1 MLLKKKVNTYTF
13 REFKKL
19 NELETITL
27 LDKSI
32 EYLKTNKKLYLKIV
46 VIIALTLHYS
56 INPIY
61 AQNIENALNSTFKQL
76 INLLMSFAK
85 WGCIAMGLKSAI
97 ESMLNGGSFRNAT
110 MSGLQYWA
118 GYIFLQLYP
127 KLFEMIKIS

>member
-1 MLLKKKVNTYTF
+1 MLLKKKVTTYTF
-13 REFKKL
+13 KEFKEKENL
-19 NELETITL
+19 TL

-32 EYLKTNKKLYLKIV
+32 EYLKTNKKLYPKIV
-46 VIIALTLHYS
+46 VIVALTMHYS
-56 INPIY
+56 VNPIY
-61 AQNIENALNSTFKQL
+61 AQNIDAALNSTFMQL

-85 WGCIAMGLKSAI
+85 YGCIAMGLKSAI

>member
-1 MLLKKKVNTYTF
+1 MLFKKKVDTYTF
-13 REFKKL
+13 REFKML
-19 NELETITL
+19 NEFETMTL

-32 EYLKTNKKLYLKIV
+32 EYLKNNKRLYLKIV
-46 VIIALTLHYS
+46 VIIALSLHYS
-56 INPIY
+56 ANSVY
-61 AQNIENALNSTFKQL
+61 AQNIENTLNSTFMQL

-85 WGCIAMGLKSAI
+85 YGCIAMGLKSAI

>member
-1 MLLKKKVNTYTF
+1 MLLKKKVTTYTF
-13 REFKKL
+13 KEFKEKENL
-19 NELETITL
+19 TL
-27 LDKSI
+27 LDNSI
-32 EYLKTNKKLYLKIV
+32 EYLKINKKIYLKII

-61 AQNIENALNSTFKQL
+61 AQNIENALNSTFMQL

-85 WGCIAMGLKSAI
+85 YGCIAMGLKSAI

>member
-13 REFKKL
+13 REFKKS
-19 NELETITL
+19 NELETTTL

-32 EYLKTNKKLYLKIV
+32 EYLKINKKLYLKIV

-61 AQNIENALNSTFKQL
+61 AQNIENSLNSTFMQL

-85 WGCIAMGLKSAI
+85 YGCIAMGLKSAI

>member
-32 EYLKTNKKLYLKIV
+32 EYLKTNKSLYLKIV
-46 VIIALTLHYS
+46 VIIALSLHYS
-56 INPIY
+56 ANSIY
-61 AQNIENALNSTFKQL
+61 AQNIERALNSTFSQL
-76 INLLMSFAK
+76 IELLMSFAK

>member
-1 MLLKKKVNTYTF
+1 MLLKKKITTYTF
-13 REFKKL
+13 KEFKEKENL
-19 NELETITL
+19 TL
-27 LDKSI
+27 LDRSI
-32 EYLKTNKKLYLKIV
+32 EYLKTNKKLYPKIV
-46 VIIALTLHYS
+46 VIVALTIHYS
-56 INPIY
+56 VNPIY
-61 AQNIENALNSTFKQL
+61 AQNIDSALNSTFMQL

-85 WGCIAMGLKSAI
+85 YGCIAMGLKSAI